1 MCRQNPRLDLG
12 YWLEFFGLSLCPI
25 SSGCIFI
32 QNCRKTRGKKKFS
45 INIAVMIGS
54 YFIGQLSFTY
64 TRGPLFGN
72 LFKNRPA
79 KSNMPDHSCCFQ
91 KWTNPR
97 RMFFKIP
104 LFRLFLLLMHQQG
117 ASSQACTRTKQIQYK
132 WRNTK
137 QIQYKTNTVQ
147 IKHKQNKYKSVNKYK
162 ASDLFSQVSQP
173 TPFTSQDAQAPFRDQ
188 TKILLNPSFLHQ
200 ISVFLSLPNALPNI
214 SVFFNQRWELLMTI
228 IVN

>member
-1 MCRQNPRLDLG
+1 
-12 YWLEFFGLSLCPI
+12 
-25 SSGCIFI
+25 
-32 QNCRKTRGKKKFS
+32 
-45 INIAVMIGS
+45 MIGS

-137 QIQYKTNTVQ
+137 QIQYQTNTVQ
-147 IKHKQNKYKSVNKYK
+147 IKHKPNKYKSVNKYK
-162 ASDLFSQVSQP
+162 ASALFLPSFPTHPLSQP
-173 TPFTSQDAQAPFRDQ
+173 RCPAH
-188 TKILLNPSFLHQ
+188 PSLE
-200 ISVFLSLPNALPNI
+200 IK
-214 SVFFNQRWELLMTI
+214 QRSC
-228 IVN
+228 

>member
-1 MCRQNPRLDLG
+1 MCRQNPRSDLG
-12 YWLEFFGLSLCPI
+12 YWQEFFGLSLCPI

-64 TRGPLFGN
+64 TPGPSFGN
-72 LFKNRPA
+72 LYKKNTRKKVQSSA
-79 KSNMPDHSCCFQ
+79 DHSCCFQ

-137 QIQYKTNTVQ
+137 QIQCKSNTSKINTNQWTST
-147 IKHKQNKYKSVNKYK
+147 KPPTCFPKFPDPPPLPAKMPRPPSETKQRSC
-162 ASDLFSQVSQP
+162 
-173 TPFTSQDAQAPFRDQ
+173 
-188 TKILLNPSFLHQ
+188 
-200 ISVFLSLPNALPNI
+200 
-214 SVFFNQRWELLMTI
+214 
-228 IVN
+228 